1 MPIAS
6 YGACRRMTGRRSA
19 TILPALSDEDD
30 MARIP
35 YADTER
41 PDIAPLAARIKAER
55 GGKILNLY
63 RMLLQSPPV
72 AEGWLTFLTAIRQKS
87 GLAARV
93 RELVIMRVAVLN
105 AAEYEFQAHLPFAKK
120 EGASDAQIAALR
132 SGDTAPFDER
142 ERAALAYADAMT
154 RTIRVPDDVFAA
166 VRRHF
171 DDREIVELTATC
183 GAYNL
188 VSRFLEALEIDHD

>member
-1 MPIAS
+1 
-6 YGACRRMTGRRSA
+6 
-19 TILPALSDEDD
+19 

-35 YADTER
+35 YADPNR

-63 RMLLQSPPV
+63 RMLLHSPPV
-72 AEGWLTFLTAIRQKS
+72 AEGWLGFLTAIRQKS

-105 AAEYEFQAHLPFAKK
+105 AAEYEFQAHLPFARA
-120 EGASDAQIAALR
+120 EAVSDAQIQGLR
-132 SGDTAPFDER
+132 EGKLELFEAR
-142 ERAALAYADAMT
+142 ERAALAYTDAMT
-154 RTIRVPDDVFAA
+154 RTIRVPDEVFAA
-166 VRRHF
+166 VRGHF
-171 DDREIVELTATC
+171 DDRELVELTATI

-188 VSRFLEALEIDHD
+188 VSRFLEALRVDHE

>member
-1 MPIAS
+1 
-6 YGACRRMTGRRSA
+6 
-19 TILPALSDEDD
+19 

-35 YADTER
+35 YADTGR
-41 PDIAPLAARIKAER
+41 ADIAPLAARIKAER
-55 GGKILNLY
+55 GGKLLNLY

-72 AEGWLTFLTAIRQKS
+72 AEGWLAFLTAIRQQS

-105 AAEYEFQAHLPFAKK
+105 AAEYEFQAHLPFVQE
-120 EGASDAQIAALR
+120 EGVTEAQIAGLR
-132 SGDTAPFDER
+132 AGDTALFDER

-154 RTIRVPDDVFAA
+154 RAIRVPDDVFAA

-171 DDREIVELTATC
+171 DDREIVELTATV

-188 VSRFLEALEIDHD
+188 VSRFLEALRIDHD

>member
-1 MPIAS
+1 
-6 YGACRRMTGRRSA
+6 
-19 TILPALSDEDD
+19 

-41 PDIAPLAARIKAER
+41 PDIAPLAVRIRVER

-63 RMLLQSPPV
+63 RMLLHSPPV

-105 AAEYEFQAHLPFAKK
+105 AAEYEFQAHLPFAQK
-120 EGASDAQIAALR
+120 EGVSEAQVAALR
-132 SGDTAPFDER
+132 SGDTAPFAGP
-142 ERAALAYADAMT
+142 ERAALAYAEAMT
-154 RTIRVPDDVFAA
+154 RSIRVPDEVFAA

-171 DDREIVELTATC
+171 DDREIVELTATV

-188 VSRFLEALEIDHD
+188 VSRFLEALAIDHE

>member
-1 MPIAS
+1 
-6 YGACRRMTGRRSA
+6 
-19 TILPALSDEDD
+19 

-55 GGKILNLY
+55 GGKMLNLY
-63 RMLLQSPPV
+63 RMLLHSPTV
-72 AEGWLTFLTAIRQKS
+72 AEGWLGFLTAIRQTS
-87 GLAARV
+87 GLDPRV

-105 AAEYEFQAHLPFAKK
+105 DAPYEFDAHLPFARA
-120 EGASDAQIAALR
+120 EGATEEQVAALR
-132 SGDTAPFDER
+132 TGDLARFDER
-142 ERAALAYADAMT
+142 ARAALAYTDAMT

-171 DDREIVELTATC
+171 SEPEIVALTATV

-188 VSRFLEALEIDHD
+188 VSRFLEALQVDHE

>member
-1 MPIAS
+1 
-6 YGACRRMTGRRSA
+6 
-19 TILPALSDEDD
+19 

-35 YADTER
+35 YADPER

-63 RMLLQSPPV
+63 RMLLHSPPV
-72 AEGWLTFLTAIRQKS
+72 AEGWLTFLTAIRQNS

-105 AAEYEFQAHLPFAKK
+105 AAEYEFRAHLPFAQR
-120 EGASDAQIAALR
+120 EGVSEAQVEALR
-132 SGDTAPFDER
+132 TGDMTHFAGP
-142 ERAALAYADAMT
+142 ERAALAYADAVT
-154 RTIRVPDDVFAA
+154 RSIRVADDVFAA

-171 DDREIVELTATC
+171 DDREIVELTATV

-188 VSRFLEALEIDHD
+188 VSRFLEALAIDHE